1 MPPIGASA
9 MKIAG
14 AKKVHYDSGPN
25 MTPLVDVVMV
35 ILIFLMLCGSFGGME
50 RYLASNLPL
59 RDKGGKADPNIKKPA
74 FEDIQVDIRVDH
86 DPANANRWKARFG
99 DVVTSSP
106 ETLKQALT
114 TKFNTFKAAGT
125 GTDKLQVIIN
135 PNSLV
140 KWKSLIAVYVAA
152 NEAGFTKIAFSSAH

>member
-1 MPPIGASA
+1 
-9 MKIAG
+9 MKISG

-50 RYLASNLPL
+50 HYLASNLPL
-59 RDKGGKADPNIKKPA
+59 KTTGGPADRNVKKPA

-86 DPANANRWKARFG
+86 DPANPNRWKARFG

-106 ETLKQALT
+106 DILKDALT

-135 PNSLV
+135 PNNVV
-140 KWKSLIAVYVAA
+140 KWKSLMAVYVAA
-152 NEAGFTKIAFSSAH
+152 NEAGFTKIAFSTAH